1 MPLSIQKLDDLFLTK
16 GFIPKRYFKLHNL
29 CVFIEVISSKS
40 ADTFM
45 ISLPSKYKFDLSG
58 NVDLRSDADIFRLK
72 AVSTEERDDI
82 TDEYAGSPDNIDLEK
97 KYAEVEMDTTLPFKN
112 RGLKQV
118 SMAERLIETY
128 KRPISLKDL
137 EKQDTLDVK
146 DIFRQLKRLRYCV
159 QSIRYKLII
168 IFKSYLCVLNLDDS
182 IECFYIRNFS
192 QSQNNRNLL
201 VTCDLELMYEKI
213 DSIEDDIRHVMN
225 GIYKVLD
232 KNQLAHSKNLQLL
245 LEKRSDAA
253 VSSEFIYRKKEGMK
267 TYMTSFENLLSS
279 TVGSEK
285 KVLEKLAQLRERR
298 EQEASTKGLY
308 SDIEYSHEKKRIED
322 ELAKIRRVK
331 GEIMENIIKVKER
344 LENICLTVDKIL
356 FDNIVMLDT
365 IFENFDQLGE
375 LAK

>member
-146 DIFRQLKRLRYCV
+146 DIFRQLKRLKYCV

-168 IFKSYLCVLNLDDS
+168 IFKSYLCVLNLNDT

-201 VTCDLELMYEKI
+201 ITCDLELMYEKI
-213 DSIEDDIRHVMN
+213 NSIEDDIRHVMN

-322 ELAKIRRVK
+322 ELAQIRRVK
-331 GEIMENIIKVKER
+331 GEIMENIIRVKER
-344 LENICLTVDKIL
+344 LENMCLTVDKIL

>member
-1 MPLSIQKLDDLFLTK
+1 M
-16 GFIPKRYFKLHNL
+16 
-29 CVFIEVISSKS
+29 V
-40 ADTFM
+40 
-45 ISLPSKYKFDLSG
+45 SLPSKYKFDLSG
-58 NVDLRSDADIFRLK
+58 DVDIRSGADVFRLK
-72 AVSTEERDDI
+72 AVSTEERNDI

-146 DIFRQLKRLRYCV
+146 DIFRQLKRLKFCV

-192 QSQNNRNLL
+192 QSHNSRNLL
-201 VTCDLELMYEKI
+201 ITCDLELMYEKM
-213 DSIEDDIRHVMN
+213 DTIEEDIRHVMS

-253 VSSEFIYRKKEGMK
+253 VSSEFIYRKKERMK
-267 TYMTSFENLLSS
+267 NYMVSFENLLSS
-279 TVGSEK
+279 TVESENR
-285 KVLEKLAQLRERR
+285 VMEKLSQLKEKRDKE
-298 EQEASTKGLY
+298 SSVKGLY
-308 SDIEYSHEKKRIED
+308 NDIEYSHEKKRIED
-322 ELAKIRRVK
+322 ELAKIST
-331 GEIMENIIKVKER
+331 
-344 LENICLTVDKIL
+344 CLTVDKIL

-365 IFENFDQLGE
+365 IFENFDHLGE

>member
-146 DIFRQLKRLRYCV
+146 DIFRQLKRLKYCV

-168 IFKSYLCVLNLDDS
+168 IFKSYLCVLNLNDS

-201 VTCDLELMYEKI
+201 ITCDLELMYEKI
-213 DSIEDDIRHVMN
+213 NSIEDDIRHVMN

-253 VSSEFIYRKKEGMK
+253 VSSEFIYRKKEKMK
-267 TYMTSFENLLSS
+267 IYMTSFEDLLSS
-279 TVGSEK
+279 TVESEK

-298 EQEASTKGLY
+298 EQEASVKGLY

-322 ELAKIRRVK
+322 ELAQIRRVK
-331 GEIMENIIKVKER
+331 GEIMENIIRVKER
-344 LENICLTVDKIL
+344 LENMCLTVDKIL

>member
-146 DIFRQLKRLRYCV
+146 DIFRQLKRLKYCV

-168 IFKSYLCVLNLDDS
+168 IFKSYLCVLNLNDS

-201 VTCDLELMYEKI
+201 ITCDLELMYEKI
-213 DSIEDDIRHVMN
+213 NSIEDDIRHVMN

-253 VSSEFIYRKKEGMK
+253 VSSEFIYRKKEKMK
-267 TYMTSFENLLSS
+267 IYMTSFEDLLRS

-285 KVLEKLAQLRERR
+285 KVLEKLTQLRERR
-298 EQEASTKGLY
+298 EQEASVKGLY
-308 SDIEYSHEKKRIED
+308 NDIEYSHEKKRIED

-331 GEIMENIIKVKER
+331 GEIMENIIRVKER
-344 LENICLTVDKIL
+344 LENMCLTVDKIL